1 MSQEVKVRTSQWK
14 NVEKLGLAILIVALG
29 VLMWEPKHIGDLF
42 NLMFDKAFPVAIT
55 LYVTSRVGAAII
67 ISVMMGRLLERLG
80 LTDALMR
87 IFVPIMKY
95 IGVNA
100 AVGVPSVYNILGDIN
115 AAGKISAPI
124 LKKAGA
130 TKDEQKIAIA
140 TMMQNPCSFSILVFG
155 IIVLSGKA
163 NVFLVFLLSLFLP
176 IVLVP
181 LLLRLTIWRNTKAVE
196 LKDVPFFTPE
206 DKPILTTIYAGARE
220 GAEVLFLLIVPA
232 CAVVFAFIG
241 VLDYIGIWVPISG
254 AIKGLLGALNIH
266 PDTGLTSIL
275 VGGTLA
281 MVEMMKVVQDVPA
294 PLVVGSFVLAAS
306 GWPLQVIF
314 GQIPIIWSGP
324 TDLSEREC
332 IFAALIG
339 GAIRLLYAGLLAT
352 LYLMFS

>member
-1 MSQEVKVRTSQWK
+1 MSQEVKTRTSQWK
-14 NVEKLGLAILIVALG
+14 TVEKVGLVILIVSLA

-80 LTDALMR
+80 MTDALMR

-115 AAGKISAPI
+115 AAGRISAPI
-124 LKKAGA
+124 LKKSGA

-155 IIVLSGKA
+155 IIALSGKA
-163 NVFLVFLLSLFLP
+163 NVFLVFVLSLFLP
-176 IVLVP
+176 IILVP
-181 LLLRLTIWRNTKAVE
+181 MLLKLTIWRDTKPVE
-196 LKDVPFFTPE
+196 LKDIPFFTPE
-206 DKPILTTIYAGARE
+206 EKPILTTIYAGARE

-241 VLDYIGIWVPISG
+241 ILDYIGVWAPISG
-254 AIKGLLGALNIH
+254 AIKGMLGALNIH

-281 MVEMMKVVQDVPA
+281 MVELMKVVQDVPA
-294 PLVVGSFVLAAS
+294 SMVVGSFVLAAS

-314 GQIPIIWSGP
+314 GQIPIIWAGP

-332 IFAALIG
+332 IFAACVG
-339 GAIRLLYAGLLAT
+339 GIIRLLYAGLLAT
-352 LYLMFS
+352 LYLMFG